1 MDHKTASMLSNA
13 LINSFK
19 ISQQFRGYMYYL
31 KRKSEWAADAGEYFY
46 FDMLLKTKTKYN
58 DNKKFYRDT
67 TLAQASYLDEW
78 WDDMVDHV
86 KEIRR
91 KTAEANGGGRLPRQ
105 DSDACQK
112 FNRLCNFFDLC
123 SQPRETRETLAEQL
137 FEIEV
142 WDPLNRDDEQE
153 GLVLPIPSKEQQKQV
168 LDKANAQ
175 AEMLGFDVEEIIP
188 GFQMAGVRTNLNRSE
203 YPSQYTIT
211 LSVSFDFDN
220 IES

>member
-1 MDHKTASMLSNA
+1 
-13 LINSFK
+13 
-19 ISQQFRGYMYYL
+19 
-31 KRKSEWAADAGEYFY
+31 
-46 FDMLLKTKTKYN
+46 
-58 DNKKFYRDT
+58 
-67 TLAQASYLDEW
+67 
-78 WDDMVDHV
+78 MVDHV

-203 YPSQYTIT
+203 YPSQYTII

-220 IES
+220 IAS